1 MAEQNKETKKS
12 NAERFISAY
21 NNIDYTLKARYNFS
35 RSMGFSDLIR
45 KVVSLNYVIRKNEDD
60 LIDYGRLRNAIV
72 HNNDEYVIAEPH
84 DSVVENIE
92 LIEKLITRP
101 PRALDYARRD
111 VLTVEANK
119 TMYDVITL
127 ITTSKYSNIP
137 VYDNN
142 ELVGIAN
149 GQKILDSF
157 GQFLLT
163 GGKADVF
170 LHNVKIEDMLTRIE
184 NSNYYMVVPA
194 DYTIEQ
200 VLEQFHLN
208 NRLLAIL
215 ITKTGDAKELP
226 LGIITGVDTIE
237 MNKVLDQYT

>member
-92 LIEKLITRP
+92 RIEKLITRP

-127 ITTSKYSNIP
+127 ITT
-137 VYDNN
+137 
-142 ELVGIAN
+142 
-149 GQKILDSF
+149 
-157 GQFLLT
+157 LT
-163 GGKADVF
+163 N
-170 LHNVKIEDMLTRIE
+170 L
-184 NSNYYMVVPA
+184 
-194 DYTIEQ
+194 
-200 VLEQFHLN
+200 
-208 NRLLAIL
+208 
-215 ITKTGDAKELP
+215 
-226 LGIITGVDTIE
+226 
-237 MNKVLDQYT
+237 

>member
-92 LIEKLITRP
+92 RIEKLITRP